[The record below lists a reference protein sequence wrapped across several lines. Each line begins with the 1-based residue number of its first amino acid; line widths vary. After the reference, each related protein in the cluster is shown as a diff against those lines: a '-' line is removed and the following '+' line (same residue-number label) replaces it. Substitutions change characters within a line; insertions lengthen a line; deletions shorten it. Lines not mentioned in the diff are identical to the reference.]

1 MPATGEA
8 PTRANGPAVAAMLA
22 AGIGCLVL
30 GVLTTVAEASE
41 PFRASLDFSRNYGL
55 GSGVGPLSGKVTVAA
70 VAYFLSW
77 AVAAYVWRGRELNLG
92 RWFTV
97 TLVLIAAGLL
107 LTFPPFFELFAP
119 AE

>member
-1 MPATGEA
+1 
-8 PTRANGPAVAAMLA
+8 MLA
-22 AGIGCLVL
+22 AGIGCFVL

-41 PFRASLDFSRNYGL
+41 PFRASLDFSRHYGL

-77 AVAAYVWRGRELNLG
+77 AVAAYAWRGSEVSLRRG
-92 RWFTV
+92 FTV
-97 TLVLIAAGLL
+97 TLVLIAGGLL

-119 AE
+119 AG